1 MFGKASEEKQRE
13 IIRLMEEQN
22 RHLRALRAPK
32 GLPRDKDG
40 RLIITG
46 VDQKRARLAEKA
58 QVEKAAAAALDTETS
73 EENKD
78 KWRKWEEG
86 KRTKKEKSSAGGG
99 PIIPCA
105 VNKQGKEV
113 GLLKGAFD
121 QFRWWVGLKQDTWP
135 D

>member
-1 MFGKASEEKQRE
+1 MIGQASEKKQRE

-46 VDQKRARLAEKA
+46 ADRKRVR
-58 QVEKAAAAALDTETS
+58 
-73 EENKD
+73 
-78 KWRKWEEG
+78 EEG

-99 PIIPCA
+99 KWLGT

-121 QFRWWVGLKQDTWP
+121 QCRWWVGLKQDTWE